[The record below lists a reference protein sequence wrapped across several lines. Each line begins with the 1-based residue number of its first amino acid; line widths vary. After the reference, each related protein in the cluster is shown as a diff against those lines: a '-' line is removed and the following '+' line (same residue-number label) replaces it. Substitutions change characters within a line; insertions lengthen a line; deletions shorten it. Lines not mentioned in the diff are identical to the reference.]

1 MAKFFPMCS
10 SSSGN
15 CTYIGDASGGLLVDA
30 GISFKRICEMLQENG
45 IELSKI
51 KAVLVTHEHGDHVK
65 GLKTFLKKTKV
76 PLIASRDTVYA
87 LEFHKIIDDNTDRV
101 YIDDFSEYE
110 VESFK
115 IERFPT
121 SHDCVGSSGYTVKL
135 SEELRVAVCTDL
147 GIVTEEVKSAL
158 SGSDLVMLESNH
170 DPVMLRLGPY
180 PPELKIRVGG
190 EKGHLANAV
199 AASLIAE
206 LYKNGTRRFV
216 LAHLS
221 ENNNT
226 PEKAESAVRAALV
239 DAGAKENDYILYV
252 AKPEGNRVISL

>member
-15 CTYIGDASGGLLVDA
+15 CTYIGNASGGLLVDA
-30 GISFKRICEMLQENG
+30 GVSFKKICEMLSQNE

-51 KAVLVTHEHGDHVK
+51 KAVLITHEHGDHVK
-65 GLKTFLKKTKV
+65 GLKTLLKKTKV

-87 LEFHKIIDDNTDRV
+87 LEFHKVIDDTTPRV

-115 IERFPT
+115 VERFPT
-121 SHDCVGSSGYTVKL
+121 SHDCVGSSGYTIRL
-135 SEELRVAVCTDL
+135 SDELKVAVCTDL
-147 GIVTEEVKSAL
+147 GIVTDEVRSAL
-158 SGSDLVMLESNH
+158 IGSDLVMLESNH
-170 DPVMLRLGPY
+170 DTVMLRLGPY
-180 PPELKIRVGG
+180 TPELKIRVGG
-190 EKGHLANAV
+190 DKGHLANAV

-206 LYKNGTRRFV
+206 LYKTGTRRFV

-226 PEKAESAVRAALV
+226 PEKAESAARAALAS
-239 DAGAKENDYILYV
+239 AGAKNNDYILYV